1 MAIKQKPNGK
11 WEVDV
16 KASGRKRFRKTYA
29 TKQEAKRNE
38 DLYLSGRT
46 PNLRG
51 QEEVT
56 LLDLFNNV
64 CGKLG
69 HSWHDNPDST
79 PRENGKRV
87 LSFFGENKPACEIDR
102 AEIERFK
109 RHLVDVDGNSKSTVN
124 RKLSALAVLF
134 KVGYDDE
141 LISTLPKIKQLP
153 LRKQER
159 QTRIRTLSRTDE
171 PRFLEIA
178 EQLCGIEWRRFF
190 TVLIETGC
198 RTGEIADM
206 RIENLDI
213 FGKTIEVYPS
223 EYRKAKSGARIV
235 PLTDLALSCLKAQLK
250 DNPGGCIEVFP
261 NVNQRRLNKVMWH
274 RMRDAM
280 NDYTTDFVPHMLRH
294 TCATRLL
301 EEGCDIDTVK
311 TWMGHEDVA
320 TTMRYI
326 HMGASQF
333 ENVIEKRN
341 AMRHAT
347 RHGTTKGGTDESGAI

>member
-16 KASGRKRFRKTYA
+16 KAAGRKRFRKTYA
-29 TKQEAKRNE
+29 TEKEAKKNE

-46 PNLRG
+46 PDVRN
-51 QEEVT
+51 QSQVT
-56 LLDLFNNV
+56 MLDLYNHV
-64 CGKLG
+64 CGKIG
-69 HSWHDNPDST
+69 HSWNDNPDST

-87 LSFFGENKPACEIDR
+87 IAFFGESKAASEIDR
-102 AEIERFK
+102 SEIERFK
-109 RHLVDVDGNSKSTVN
+109 RHLVDDLGNSKSTVN
-124 RKLSALAVLF
+124 RKLSALAVMF
-134 KVGYDDE
+134 KEAYEDE
-141 LISTLPKIKQLP
+141 LIAQIPKIKQLT

-159 QTRIRTLSRTDE
+159 QVRIRTLSRTDE

-178 EQLCGIEWRRFF
+178 EQLCSIEWRRYF

-213 FGKTIEVYPS
+213 FSKTIEVYPS
-223 EYRKAKSGARIV
+223 EYRKVKSGARVV
-235 PLTDLALSCLKAQLK
+235 PLTDLALSCLKDQLK
-250 DNPGGCIEVFP
+250 DNPSGCIQVFP
-261 NVNQRRLNKVMWH
+261 GVNQRRLNKVMWH
-274 RMRDAM
+274 RMRDAL
-280 NDYTTDFVPHMLRH
+280 NDYSADFVPHMLRH

-311 TWMGHEDVA
+311 NWMGHEDVA
-320 TTMRYI
+320 TTMRYV

-333 ENVIEKRN
+333 ENVVEKRN
-341 AMRHAT
+341 KMRHAT
-347 RHGTTKGGTDESGAI
+347 RHGTSQRGTGDTDAI